1 MQNVRNALRRYG
13 ALALVLTVIAG
24 VCLLFSHRK
33 SGMFIDEIYS
43 YGLSNSHYAPYL
55 SDVAGG
61 SLREQ
66 TLSRAQLLDYVTVG
80 DDGLDLGSVVYN
92 QERDVH
98 PPLYYFLFHL
108 ASQLTPHCFTKWTG
122 LVLDGIIYLWACVL
136 LYRLVMTLYGS
147 RYNAAATVAL
157 YGLST
162 IGLSTMVMIRMYVLM
177 TALTVL
183 LALQVAEL
191 VKKPRPLLYP
201 LVGLTVFL
209 GLMTQY
215 YFVFYAFFLCAGY
228 VFFALFRRDFKSL
241 GLFVLCAFA
250 GVGMLLL
257 CFPACLDQL
266 FAEKLVS
273 GGNALENLLNTAS
286 YGPRFDH
293 LIRPLRLK
301 YLKAARYTALFL
313 LPVLLL
319 CCRRVW
325 RAGKEKRLVIA
336 PTLLILL
343 PAFVTLPLVII
354 ISPVSVNRYFYN
366 LIPILVVSVSF
377 LLHLLEEALGDIP
390 RGELWK
396 NAAVLAILA
405 LALWEARTIPPDYL
419 YPEYRDYDAALAPYA
434 AGPCVY
440 LTDDYFAP
448 VTQDLLQ
455 LLQFDD
461 LFLTGEP
468 ECAALREYLAAR
480 ESDSCVVFIDVSKFW
495 SSGFEPEEMLPR
507 LLDSTAYTASS
518 VLYENEL
525 SVTCLLTK

>member
-1 MQNVRNALRRYG
+1 MQKMLQSLRRYG
-13 ALALVLTVIAG
+13 ALLLVLIVIAG

-33 SGMFIDEIYS
+33 AGMFIDEIYT

-55 SDVAGG
+55 TDAAGG
-61 SLREQ
+61 TLREQ
-66 TLSRAQLLDYVTVG
+66 TLTRQDLLDYLTVG
-80 DDGLDLGSVVYN
+80 DEGIDLGSVVYN

-98 PPLYYFLFHL
+98 PPLYYWLFHL
-108 ASQLTPHCFTKWTG
+108 VSALTPHIFTKWTG
-122 LVLDGIIYLWACVL
+122 LALDGLLYLWTCWL
-136 LYRLVMTLYGS
+136 LWRLVMTLYGS
-147 RYNAAATVAL
+147 RYNAAATAAL

-177 TALTVL
+177 TAMTVL
-183 LALQVAEL
+183 LALQVAQL

-201 LVGLTVFL
+201 MIGLTIFL

-215 YFVFYAFFLCAGY
+215 YFVFYAFFLCAAY
-228 VFFALFRRDFKSL
+228 VFYALGKKDFKSL
-241 GLFVLCAFA
+241 AFFALCAFA
-250 GVGMLLL
+250 GVGLLVL

-273 GGNALENLLNTAS
+273 GGNALENLQNTTS
-286 YGPRFDH
+286 YHARFDH

-301 YLKAARYTALFL
+301 YLKAARYTALAL

-325 RAGKEKRLVIA
+325 RAGKEKRLVLV

-343 PAFVTLPLVII
+343 PALVTLPLVII

-366 LIPILVVSVSF
+366 LIPILLLAVSF
-377 LLHLLEEALGDIP
+377 LLHLLEEALGDFSHA
-390 RGELWK
+390 ELWK
-396 NAAVLAILA
+396 NAAVLAVLA

-419 YPEYRDYDAALAPYA
+419 YPQYRDYDAALAPYA

-455 LLQFDD
+455 LMSFDD
-461 LFLTGEP
+461 LFLTGDP
-468 ECAALREYLAAR
+468 ECEELDAYLAAR

-507 LLDSTAYTASS
+507 LLASTDYASS
-518 VLYENEL
+518 ELLYENEL
-525 SVTCLLTK
+525 SVTYLLTK

>member
-1 MQNVRNALRRYG
+1 MDKMLMALRRYG
-13 ALALVLTVIAG
+13 ALLLVLLTVVG
-24 VCLLFSHRK
+24 VCLLFSYRK
-33 SGMFIDEIYS
+33 SGMFIDEIYT

-61 SLREQ
+61 TLRDQ
-66 TLSRAQLLDYVTVG
+66 VLTRQDLLDYVTVG
-80 DDGLDLGSVVYN
+80 DEGVDLGSVYYN
-92 QERDVH
+92 QVRDVH
-98 PPLYYFLFHL
+98 PPLYYWLFHL
-108 ASQLTPHCFTKWTG
+108 ASALTPHVFSKWTG
-122 LVLDGIIYLWACVL
+122 LALDGLIYLWACL
-136 LYRLVMTLYGS
+136 LLWRLVRTLYGS

-183 LALQVAEL
+183 LALQVAQL

-201 LVGLTVFL
+201 LIGLTIFL

-228 VFFALFRRDFKSL
+228 VFYALFRKNFKSL
-241 GLFVLCAFA
+241 GLFVVFAFA
-250 GVGMLLL
+250 GVGLLLL

-273 GGNALENLLNTAS
+273 GGNALENLRNTAG
-286 YGPRFDH
+286 YAGRFEL

-301 YLKAARYTALFL
+301 YLKAARYTALLL
-313 LPVLLL
+313 LPALLL
-319 CCRRVW
+319 CCRGLV

-343 PAFVTLPLVII
+343 PALIALPLVTV
-354 ISPVSVNRYFYN
+354 ISPVIENRYFYN
-366 LIPILVVSVSF
+366 LIPILVLIVSF
-377 LLHLLEEALGDIP
+377 LLHLLEEALGELKH
-390 RGELWK
+390 GELWK
-396 NAAVLAILA
+396 NAAVLAVLA

-419 YPEYRDYDAALAPYA
+419 YPQYWDYDAALAPYA

-440 LTDDYFAP
+440 MTDDYFAP

-455 LLQFDD
+455 LLAFDD
-461 LFLTGEP
+461 VFLTGDAESP
-468 ECAALREYLAAR
+468 ALDAYLAAR
-480 ESDSCVVFIDVSKFW
+480 GGDSCVVFIDVSPFW
-495 SSGFEPEEMLPR
+495 SSGFDAEETLSA
-507 LLDSTAYTASS
+507 LLASTEYSS
-518 VLYENEL
+518 SALLYENEL
-525 SVTCLLTK
+525 SVAYLLQK

>member
-1 MQNVRNALRRYG
+1 MQKLLQSLRRYG
-13 ALALVLTVIAG
+13 AFLLVLLVIAG

-33 SGMFIDEIYS
+33 AGMFIDEIYT

-55 SDVAGG
+55 TDAAGG
-61 SLREQ
+61 TLRDQ
-66 TLSRAQLLDYVTVG
+66 TLTRQDLLDYVTVG
-80 DDGLDLGSVVYN
+80 DEGVDLASVVYN
-92 QERDVH
+92 QVRDVH
-98 PPLYYFLFHL
+98 PPLYYWLFHL
-108 ASQLTPHCFTKWTG
+108 VSALTPHTFSKWTG
-122 LVLDGIIYLWACVL
+122 LALDGLIYLWACLL
-136 LYRLVMTLYGS
+136 LYRLVMTLFES

-183 LALQVAEL
+183 LALQVAQL
-191 VKKPRPLLYP
+191 VKKPRPALYP
-201 LVGLTVFL
+201 LIGLTIFL

-228 VFFALFRRDFKSL
+228 VFWALIRKQYKSL

-250 GVGMLLL
+250 GVGLLVL

-273 GGNALENLLNTAS
+273 GGNALENLQNTAS
-286 YGPRFDH
+286 YSARFDH

-301 YLKAARYTALFL
+301 YLKAARYTALAL
-313 LPVLLL
+313 LPLLLL

-325 RAGKEKRLVIA
+325 RAGKEKRLHIA

-354 ISPVSVNRYFYN
+354 ISPVSMNRYFYN
-366 LIPILVVSVSF
+366 LIPILLLGVSL
-377 LLHLLEEALGDIP
+377 LLHLLEEALGEV
-390 RGELWK
+390 RYAELGK

-419 YPEYRDYDAALAPYA
+419 YPQYRDYDAALAPYA
-434 AGPCVY
+434 SGPCVY
-440 LTDDYFAP
+440 MTDDYFAP

-455 LLQFDD
+455 LLSFDD

-468 ECAALREYLAAR
+468 ESPALAAYLAER
-480 ESDSCVVFIDVSKFW
+480 ESGSCVVFIDVSEFW
-495 SSGFEPEEMLPR
+495 SSGFDPEEMLPR
-507 LLDSTAYTASS
+507 LLGSTEYTASEL
-518 VLYENEL
+518 LYENEL
-525 SVTCLLTK
+525 SATYVLTK